1 MILQHFFQGHGGGAP
16 PGFGKAQPSVQRER
30 GRVIRRN
37 LHGTDGKAAR
47 LHGEATPRLRIAF
60 ETAMP

>member
-1 MILQHFFQGHGGGAP
+1 MILQHFFHGHGGGTP

-37 LHGTDGKAAR
+37 LHGSAD
-47 LHGEATPRLRIAF
+47 EATPRLRIAF